1 MRKLLYLFVAV
12 CISATASAQ
21 KLTEKDLQGSWNLA
35 AVEASGMVIDVAK
48 EKVTLPPE
56 TEAMLTEEQKAE
68 MNAGMAQAME
78 MFRES
83 HAKFEGKNFT
93 QNMGPEEIGKGTY
106 TITQK
111 DGKNIMTL
119 TEAIGTPKEITI
131 SITDKKLRMEA
142 TEGGA
147 VVAFV
152 YTKQ

>member
-1 MRKLLYLFVAV
+1 MKKLLYLFVAV

-21 KLTEKDLQGSWNLA
+21 KLTDKDIQGTWKLA
-35 AVEASGMVIDVAK
+35 ALEASGMVIDVVK

-83 HAKFEGKNFT
+83 FAKIEGKNLT
-93 QNMGPEEIGKGTY
+93 QNLGPEEQKGTFVMA
-106 TITQK
+106 QK
-111 DGKNIMTL
+111 EGKNVITL
-119 TEAIGTPKEITI
+119 TQEDGTTKEII
-131 SITDKKLRMEA
+131 VSIVDKKLRLEEN
-142 TEGGA
+142 EGGA
-147 VVAFV
+147 AAVFV